1 MHDTQVAIVGGGLAG
16 SLAAAMLGREG
27 VDVVLIDPN
36 KQYPAEF
43 RCEKLDG
50 DQMAILRRT
59 GLAETVLRN
68 STHDVESWV
77 ARYGRLVE
85 KRPGDQQGIF
95 YATLVNTVRAEIPAN
110 VRHIEAKAT
119 GIATSADRQCVTLSN
134 GEEVSARLVIL
145 ANGLSLSL
153 RDALKLGRETISKCH
168 SISIGFNMKPVGR
181 DAFPFPALTYYS
193 ETPENRAALITM
205 FPIGAAM
212 RANLFV
218 YRDMDDP
225 WLKAIRTQPKETLL
239 AMMPALADLTGDFAV
254 DGFVQIR
261 PVDLYVSVGH
271 EQDGIVLVGDAFST
285 SCPAAGTGARKALND
300 VERLCNHYVR
310 DWLKSPGMTRQK
322 IAGFYADPVKRACD
336 DFAKDKAFQL
346 KSFSLDPSF
355 TWNLRRWGKF
365 FAQSGRWALRGAMK
379 SDTAPARK
387 TRVLAAGDGQP
398 SLN

>member
-36 KQYPAEF
+36 KEYPAEF

-59 GLAETVLRN
+59 GLADAVLRY
-68 STHDVESWV
+68 STHDREAWV
-77 ARYGRLVE
+77 ARYGRIVE
-85 KRPGDQQGIF
+85 KRRGDQQGIF
-95 YATLVNTVRAEIPAN
+95 YGTLVNTVRGEIPAR

-119 GIATSADRQCVTLSN
+119 GIATSADRQTVTLST
-134 GEEVSARLVIL
+134 GEEVRARLVIV

-168 SISIGFNMKPVGR
+168 SISIGFNMKPVG
-181 DAFPFPALTYYS
+181 AGGFPFPALTYYS
-193 ETPENRAALITM
+193 ETPSNRAALITV
-205 FPIGAAM
+205 FPIGETM

-225 WLKAIRTQPKETLL
+225 WLKAFRNAPKETLL
-239 AMMPALADLTGDFAV
+239 AMMPALAGLTGDFAV

-261 PVDLYVSVGH
+261 PVDLYVSAGH
-271 EQDGIVLVGDAFST
+271 EQDGVVLVGDAFST

-300 VERLCNHYVR
+300 VERLCNHHVR
-310 DWLKSPGMTRQK
+310 AWLQTPGMGRQK
-322 IAGFYADPVKRACD
+322 IAAFYADPVKRACD

-355 TWNLRRWGKF
+355 AWNLRRWGKF
-365 FAQSGRWALRGAMK
+365 FAQSGRWALREAMRN
-379 SDTAPARK
+379 DVAPAHK
-387 TRVLAAGDGQP
+387 APVLTTTDKQP

>member
-1 MHDTQVAIVGGGLAG
+1 MHDTQVAIIGGGLAG

-27 VDVVLIDPN
+27 IDVVLIDPN

-59 GLAETVLRN
+59 GLADAVLRN
-68 STHDVESWV
+68 STHDGEAWV
-77 ARYGRLVE
+77 ARYGRIVE

-95 YATLVNTVRAEIPAN
+95 YGSLVNTVRAEIPAN
-110 VRHIEAKAT
+110 VRHVEAKAT
-119 GIATSADRQCVTLSN
+119 GIATGADRQTVTLSN
-134 GEEVSARLVIL
+134 GEEVRARLVIL
-145 ANGLSLSL
+145 ANGLSLGL

-181 DAFPFPALTYYS
+181 DTFPFPALTYYS
-193 ETPENRAALITM
+193 ETPANRAALITI
-205 FPIGAAM
+205 FPIGEAM

-225 WLKAIRTQPKETLL
+225 WLKAMRTQPKETLL
-239 AMMPALADLTGDFAV
+239 AMMPALADIVGDFTV

-261 PVDLYVSVGH
+261 PVDLYVSTGQD
-271 EQDGIVLVGDAFST
+271 QDGIVLVGDAFST

-310 DWLKSPGMTRQK
+310 GWLQTPGMGRQK
-322 IAGFYADPVKRACD
+322 IAAFYADPVKRACD

-346 KSFSLDPSF
+346 KSFSLAPGLA
-355 TWNLRRWGKF
+355 WNLRRWGKF
-365 FAQSGRWALRGAMK
+365 VAQSGRWALREAMK
-379 SDTAPARK
+379 NDVAPARK
-387 TRVLAAGDGQP
+387 APVLAGEEQP

>member
-1 MHDTQVAIVGGGLAG
+1 MHDTQVAIIGGGLAG

-27 VDVVLIDPN
+27 IDVVLIDPN

-59 GLAETVLRN
+59 GLADAVLRN
-68 STHDVESWV
+68 STHDGEAWV
-77 ARYGRLVE
+77 ARYGRIVE

-95 YATLVNTVRAEIPAN
+95 YGSLVNTVRAEIPAN
-110 VRHIEAKAT
+110 VRHVEAKAT
-119 GIATSADRQCVTLSN
+119 GIATGADRQTVTLSN
-134 GEEVSARLVIL
+134 GEEVRARLVIL
-145 ANGLSLSL
+145 ANGLSLGL

-181 DAFPFPALTYYS
+181 DTFPFPALTYYS
-193 ETPENRAALITM
+193 ETPANRAALITI
-205 FPIGAAM
+205 FPIGEAM

-225 WLKAIRTQPKETLL
+225 WLKAMRTQPKETLL
-239 AMMPALADLTGDFAV
+239 AMMPALADIVGDFTV

-261 PVDLYVSVGH
+261 PVDLYVSTGQD
-271 EQDGIVLVGDAFST
+271 QDGIVLVGDAFST

-310 DWLKSPGMTRQK
+310 AWLQTPGMGRQK
-322 IAGFYADPVKRACD
+322 IAAFYADPVKRACD

-346 KSFSLDPSF
+346 KSFSLAPGLA
-355 TWNLRRWGKF
+355 WNLRRWGKF
-365 FAQSGRWALRGAMK
+365 VAQSGRWALREAMK
-379 SDTAPARK
+379 NDVAPARK
-387 TRVLAAGDGQP
+387 APVLAGEEQP

>member
-16 SLAAAMLGREG
+16 SLAAAMLGRDG

-36 KQYPAEF
+36 KEYPAEF

-59 GLAETVLRN
+59 GLADAVLRN
-68 STHDVESWV
+68 STHDREAWV
-77 ARYGRLVE
+77 ARYGRIVE
-85 KRPGDQQGIF
+85 KRPGDQQGIL
-95 YATLVNTVRAEIPAN
+95 YGTLVNTVRAEIPAN

-119 GIATSADRQCVTLSN
+119 GIATGADRQTVTLSN
-134 GEEVSARLVIL
+134 GEEVRARLVIL

-153 RDALKLGRETISKCH
+153 RDALKLGRETISRCH
-168 SISIGFNMKPVGR
+168 SISIGFNMKPVGA
-181 DAFPFPALTYYS
+181 DSFPFPALTYYS
-193 ETPENRAALITM
+193 ETPANRAALITM
-205 FPIGAAM
+205 FPIDEAM

-225 WLKAIRTQPKETLL
+225 WLKAFRNAPKETLL
-239 AMMPALADLTGDFAV
+239 AMMPALGDIAGEFAV

-261 PVDLYVSVGH
+261 PVDLYVSTGH

-310 DWLKSPGMTRQK
+310 TWLTTPRMGRQK
-322 IAGFYADPVKRACD
+322 LAAFYDDPVKRACD

-355 TWNLRRWGKF
+355 AWNLRRWGKF
-365 FAQSGRWALRGAMK
+365 FAQSGRWALREAMRH
-379 SDTAPARK
+379 DVAPARK
-387 TRVLAAGDGQP
+387 ARELAGQQP

>member
-16 SLAAAMLGREG
+16 SLAAAMLGRDG
-27 VDVVLIDPN
+27 VDVVFIDPN

-59 GLAETVLRN
+59 GLADAVLTN
-68 STHDVESWV
+68 STHDREAWV
-77 ARYGRLVE
+77 ARYGRIVE

-95 YATLVNTVRAEIPAN
+95 YASLVNTVRAEIPTN

-119 GIATSADRQCVTLSN
+119 GITTSVDRQTVTLSN
-134 GEEVSARLVIL
+134 GEEVRARLVIL

-153 RDALKLGRETISKCH
+153 RDALKLGRETVSKCH
-168 SISIGFNMKPVGR
+168 SISIGFNMKPLGR
-181 DAFPFPALTYYS
+181 ETFPFPALTYYS
-193 ETPENRAALITM
+193 ETPANRAALITM
-205 FPIGAAM
+205 FPIGEAM

-225 WLKAIRTQPKETLL
+225 WLKAFRTAPKETLL
-239 AMMPALADLTGDFAV
+239 AMMPSLAGLAGDFAV

-261 PVDLYVSVGH
+261 PVDLYVSTGH

-300 VERLCNHYVR
+300 IERLCNHYVR
-310 DWLKSPGMTRQK
+310 AWLETPGMERQK
-322 IAGFYADPVKRACD
+322 VAQFYADPVKRACD

-346 KSFSLDPSF
+346 KSFSLDPSL

-365 FAQSGRWALRGAMK
+365 FAQSGRWALREAMK
-379 SDTAPARK
+379 NEVAPAREA
-387 TRVLAAGDGQP
+387 RVLAGDEQP

>member
-16 SLAAAMLGREG
+16 SLAAAMLGRDG
-27 VDVVLIDPN
+27 VDVVFIDPN

-59 GLAETVLRN
+59 GLADAVLTN
-68 STHDVESWV
+68 STHDREAWV
-77 ARYGRLVE
+77 ARYGRIVE

-95 YATLVNTVRAEIPAN
+95 YASLVNTVRAEIPTN

-119 GIATSADRQCVTLSN
+119 GITTSVDRQTVTLSN
-134 GEEVSARLVIL
+134 GEEVRARLVIL

-153 RDALKLGRETISKCH
+153 RDALKLGRETVSKCH
-168 SISIGFNMKPVGR
+168 SISIGFNMKPLGR
-181 DAFPFPALTYYS
+181 ETFPFPALTYYS
-193 ETPENRAALITM
+193 ETPANRAALITM
-205 FPIGAAM
+205 FPIGEAM

-225 WLKAIRTQPKETLL
+225 WLKAFRTAPKETLL
-239 AMMPALADLTGDFAV
+239 AMMPSLAGLAGDFAV

-261 PVDLYVSVGH
+261 PVDLYVSTGH

-310 DWLKSPGMTRQK
+310 AWLETPGMGRQK
-322 IAGFYADPVKRACD
+322 VAQFYADPVKRACD

-346 KSFSLDPSF
+346 KSFSLDPSL

-365 FAQSGRWALRGAMK
+365 FAQSGRWALREAMK
-379 SDTAPARK
+379 NEVAPARK
-387 TRVLAAGDGQP
+387 ARVLAGDEQP

>member
-16 SLAAAMLGREG
+16 SLAAAMLGRDG
-27 VDVVLIDPN
+27 VDVVFIDPN

-59 GLAETVLRN
+59 GLADAVLTN
-68 STHDVESWV
+68 STHDREAWV
-77 ARYGRLVE
+77 ARYGRIVE

-95 YATLVNTVRAEIPAN
+95 YASLVNTVRAEIPAN
-110 VRHIEAKAT
+110 VRHIEAKAIGIST
-119 GIATSADRQCVTLSN
+119 GADRQTVTLSN
-134 GEEVSARLVIL
+134 GEEVRARLVIL

-153 RDALKLGRETISKCH
+153 RDALKLGRDTISKCH

-181 DAFPFPALTYYS
+181 ETFPFPALTYYS
-193 ETPENRAALITM
+193 ETPANRAALITM
-205 FPIGAAM
+205 FPIGETM

-225 WLKAIRTQPKETLL
+225 WLKAMRTQPKETLL
-239 AMMPALADLTGDFAV
+239 AMMPSLAGLAGDFAV

-261 PVDLYVSVGH
+261 PVDLYVSTGH

-310 DWLKSPGMTRQK
+310 GWLETPGMGRQK
-322 IAGFYADPVKRACD
+322 IAAFYADPVKRACD

-346 KSFSLDPSF
+346 KSFSLDPGLA
-355 TWNLRRWGKF
+355 WNLRRWAKF
-365 FAQSGRWALRGAMK
+365 FAQSGRWALREAMK
-379 SDTAPARK
+379 NDVAPARK
-387 TRVLAAGDGQP
+387 TPVLAGDEQP

>member
-1 MHDTQVAIVGGGLAG
+1 MHDTQIAIVGGGLAG
-16 SLAAAMLGREG
+16 SLAAAMLGRDG

-50 DQMAILRRT
+50 EQMAILRRT
-59 GLAETVLRN
+59 GLADAVVSN
-68 STHDVESWV
+68 STHDREAWV
-77 ARYGRLVE
+77 ARYGRIVE

-95 YATLVNTVRAEIPAN
+95 YASLVNTVRAEIPTN

-119 GIATSADRQCVTLSN
+119 GITTSVDRQTVTLSN
-134 GEEVSARLVIL
+134 GEEVRARLVIL

-153 RDALKLGRETISKCH
+153 RDALKLGRETLSKCH
-168 SISIGFNMKPVGR
+168 SISIGFNMKPLGR
-181 DAFPFPALTYYS
+181 ETFPFPALTYYS
-193 ETPENRAALITM
+193 ETPANRAALITM
-205 FPIGAAM
+205 FPIGEAM

-225 WLKAIRTQPKETLL
+225 WLKAFRTAPKETLL
-239 AMMPALADLTGDFAV
+239 AMMPSLAGLAGDFAV

-261 PVDLYVSVGH
+261 PVDLYVSTDH

-300 VERLCNHYVR
+300 IERLCNHYVR
-310 DWLKSPGMTRQK
+310 AWLETPGMERQK
-322 IAGFYADPVKRACD
+322 VAQFYADPVKRACD

-346 KSFSLDPSF
+346 KSFSLDPSL

-365 FAQSGRWALRGAMK
+365 FAQSGRWALREAMK
-379 SDTAPARK
+379 NEVAPARK
-387 TRVLAAGDGQP
+387 ARVLAGDEQP

>member
-16 SLAAAMLGREG
+16 SLAAAMLGRDG

-59 GLAETVLRN
+59 GLADAVVSN
-68 STHDVESWV
+68 STHDREAWV
-77 ARYGRLVE
+77 ARYGRIVE

-95 YATLVNTVRAEIPAN
+95 YASLVNTVRAEIPTN

-119 GIATSADRQCVTLSN
+119 GIATSVDRQTVTLSN
-134 GEEVSARLVIL
+134 GEEVRARLVIL

-153 RDALKLGRETISKCH
+153 RDALKLGRETLSKCH
-168 SISIGFNMKPVGR
+168 SISIGFNMKPLGR
-181 DAFPFPALTYYS
+181 ETFPFPALTYYS
-193 ETPENRAALITM
+193 ETPANRAALITM
-205 FPIGAAM
+205 FPIGEAM

-225 WLKAIRTQPKETLL
+225 WLKAFRTAPKETLL
-239 AMMPALADLTGDFAV
+239 AMMPSLAGLAGDFAV

-261 PVDLYVSVGH
+261 PVDLYVSTDH

-300 VERLCNHYVR
+300 VERLCNYYVR
-310 DWLKSPGMTRQK
+310 AWLETPGMERQK
-322 IAGFYADPVKRACD
+322 VAQFYADPVKRACD

-346 KSFSLDPSF
+346 KSFSLDPSL

-365 FAQSGRWALRGAMK
+365 FAQSGRWALREAMK
-379 SDTAPARK
+379 NEVAPAREA
-387 TRVLAAGDGQP
+387 RVLAGDEQP

>member
-16 SLAAAMLGREG
+16 SLAAAMLGRDG
-27 VDVVLIDPN
+27 VDVVFIDPN

-59 GLAETVLRN
+59 GLADAVLTN
-68 STHDVESWV
+68 STHDREAWV
-77 ARYGRLVE
+77 ARYGRIVE

-95 YATLVNTVRAEIPAN
+95 YASLVNTVRAEIPTN

-119 GIATSADRQCVTLSN
+119 GITTSVDRQTVTLSN
-134 GEEVSARLVIL
+134 GEEVRARLVIL

-153 RDALKLGRETISKCH
+153 RDALKLGRETVSKCH
-168 SISIGFNMKPVGR
+168 SISIGFNMKPLGR
-181 DAFPFPALTYYS
+181 ETFPFPALTYYS
-193 ETPENRAALITM
+193 ETPANRAALITM
-205 FPIGAAM
+205 FPIGEAM

-225 WLKAIRTQPKETLL
+225 WLKAFRTAPKETLL
-239 AMMPALADLTGDFAV
+239 AMMPSLAGLVGDFAV

-261 PVDLYVSVGH
+261 PVDLYVSTGH

-310 DWLKSPGMTRQK
+310 AWLETPGMGRQK
-322 IAGFYADPVKRACD
+322 VAQFYADPVKRACD

-346 KSFSLDPSF
+346 KSFSLDPSL

-365 FAQSGRWALRGAMK
+365 FAQSGRWALREAMK
-379 SDTAPARK
+379 NEVAPARK
-387 TRVLAAGDGQP
+387 ARVLAGDEQP

>member
-16 SLAAAMLGREG
+16 SLAAAMLGRDG
-27 VDVVLIDPN
+27 VDVVLVDPN
-36 KQYPAEF
+36 REYPAEF

-59 GLAETVLRN
+59 GLADAVLRA
-68 STHDVESWV
+68 STHDGESWV

-119 GIATSADRQCVTLSN
+119 GIANSADRQTVTLSN
-134 GEEVSARLVIL
+134 GEELRARLVIL

-153 RDALKLGRETISKCH
+153 RDGLKLGRETVSKCH

-181 DAFPFPALTYYS
+181 DVFPFPALTYYS
-193 ETPENRAALITM
+193 ETPANRAALITM
-205 FPIGAAM
+205 FPIGEAM

-218 YRDMDDP
+218 YRDMEDP
-225 WLKAIRTQPKETLL
+225 WLKAFRTQPKETLL
-239 AMMPALADLTGDFAV
+239 AMMPALAGLVGDFAV

-261 PVDLYVSVGH
+261 PVDLYVSAGH
-271 EQDGIVLVGDAFST
+271 DQDGIVLVGDAYST

-310 DWLKSPGMTRQK
+310 GWLETPGMGWRK
-322 IAGFYADPVKRACD
+322 IAAFYADPVKRACD
-336 DFAKDKAFQL
+336 DFARDKAFQL

-355 TWNLRRWGKF
+355 AWNLRRWGKF
-365 FAQSGRWALRGAMK
+365 VAQSGRWALREAMK
-379 SDTAPARK
+379 TDASPARK
-387 TRVLAAGDGQP
+387 PSVLASRDEQP

>member
-16 SLAAAMLGREG
+16 SLAAAMLGRDG
-27 VDVVLIDPN
+27 VDVVFIDPN

-59 GLAETVLRN
+59 GLADAVVSN
-68 STHDVESWV
+68 STHDREAWV
-77 ARYGRLVE
+77 ARYGRIVE

-95 YATLVNTVRAEIPAN
+95 YASLVNTVRAEIPTN

-119 GIATSADRQCVTLSN
+119 GITTSVDRQTVTLSN
-134 GEEVSARLVIL
+134 GEEVRARLVIL

-153 RDALKLGRETISKCH
+153 RDALKLGRETVSKCH
-168 SISIGFNMKPVGR
+168 SISIGFNMKPLGR
-181 DAFPFPALTYYS
+181 EAFPFPALTYYS
-193 ETPENRAALITM
+193 ETPANRAALITM
-205 FPIGAAM
+205 FPIGEAM

-225 WLKAIRTQPKETLL
+225 WLKAFRTAPKETLL
-239 AMMPALADLTGDFAV
+239 AMMPSLAGLAGDFAV

-261 PVDLYVSVGH
+261 PVDLYVSTDH

-300 VERLCNHYVR
+300 IERLCNHYVR
-310 DWLKSPGMTRQK
+310 AWLETPGMERQK
-322 IAGFYADPVKRACD
+322 VAQFYADPVKRACD

-346 KSFSLDPSF
+346 KSFSLDPSL

-365 FAQSGRWALRGAMK
+365 FAQSGRWALREAMK
-379 SDTAPARK
+379 NEVAPARK
-387 TRVLAAGDGQP
+387 ARVLAGDEQP

>member
-16 SLAAAMLGREG
+16 SLAAAMLGRDG
-27 VDVVLIDPN
+27 VDVVFIDPN

-59 GLAETVLRN
+59 GLADAVLTN
-68 STHDVESWV
+68 STHDREAWV
-77 ARYGRLVE
+77 ARYGRIVE

-95 YATLVNTVRAEIPAN
+95 YASLVNTVRAEIPTN
-110 VRHIEAKAT
+110 VRHIAAKAT
-119 GIATSADRQCVTLSN
+119 GITTSVDRQTVTLSN
-134 GEEVSARLVIL
+134 GEEVRARLVIL

-153 RDALKLGRETISKCH
+153 RDALKLGRETVSKCH
-168 SISIGFNMKPVGR
+168 SISIGFNMKPLGR
-181 DAFPFPALTYYS
+181 EAFPFPALTYYS
-193 ETPENRAALITM
+193 ETPANRAALITM
-205 FPIGAAM
+205 FPIGEAM

-225 WLKAIRTQPKETLL
+225 WLKAFRTAPKETLL
-239 AMMPALADLTGDFAV
+239 AMMPSLAGLAGDFAV
-254 DGFVQIR
+254 DGFAQIR
-261 PVDLYVSVGH
+261 PVDLYVSTGH

-310 DWLKSPGMTRQK
+310 AWLETPGMGRQK
-322 IAGFYADPVKRACD
+322 VAQFYADPVKRACD

-346 KSFSLDPSF
+346 KSFSLDPSL

-365 FAQSGRWALRGAMK
+365 FAQSGRWALREAMK
-379 SDTAPARK
+379 NEVAPARK
-387 TRVLAAGDGQP
+387 ARVLAGDEQP